1 MRLKFYYKKL
11 CFPFFRIILFCFC
24 FFFSRYSK
32 SGQRK
37 HSFRCY
43 RQANQIFQNRGWDL
57 AESHI
62 FYTLSKQA
70 ITLKKVD
77 EAVVA
82 LAHLLRPSNLQS
94 ASQQASFLSE
104 YIATQKMYLKQSNS
118 TDTLLDI
125 GLPKVVKSSVRVLIS
140 CPSPI
145 TVPNLIA
152 ASNININVKY
162 LFTMTFHF
170 IQHNM

>member
-1 MRLKFYYKKL
+1 MLN
-11 CFPFFRIILFCFC
+11 C
-24 FFFSRYSK
+24 RYSK

-77 EAVVA
+77 EAVSA

-94 ASQQASFLSE
+94 AAQQASFLSE
-104 YIATQKMYLKQSNS
+104 YIATQKMFLKQSN

-125 GLPKVVKSSVRVLIS
+125 GLPKVVKNSVRVLIS

-145 TVPNLIA
+145 TVPTLVA
-152 ASNININVKY
+152 ASNININVRPK
-162 LFTMTFHF
+162 L
-170 IQHNM
+170 IHNPFDFPSIFFLISLNVMIIARILDESK

>member
-1 MRLKFYYKKL
+1 MLL
-11 CFPFFRIILFCFC
+11 
-24 FFFSRYSK
+24 RYSK

-77 EAVVA
+77 EAVTA

-94 ASQQASFLSE
+94 ATQQASFLSE

-145 TVPNLIA
+145 SVPNLVA
-152 ASNININVKY
+152 ASNININVSN
-162 LFTMTFHF
+162 F
-170 IQHNM
+170 IGSSETNFFSSFRNMFLNILQ

>member
-1 MRLKFYYKKL
+1 MY
-11 CFPFFRIILFCFC
+11 
-24 FFFSRYSK
+24 RYSK

-43 RQANQIFQNRGWDL
+43 SQANQIFQNRGWDL

-70 ITLKKVD
+70 ITLKKID
-77 EAVVA
+77 EAVCA
-82 LAHLLRPSNLQS
+82 LAHLLRPSSLQS
-94 ASQQASFLSE
+94 AAQQASFLSE
-104 YIATQKMYLKQSNS
+104 YIATQKMFLKQTNNA
-118 TDTLLDI
+118 DILLDI

-152 ASNININVKY
+152 ASNININVSKS
-162 LFTMTFHF
+162 MTISVYSNSAYSIHF
-170 IQHNM
+170 GWLI

>member
-1 MRLKFYYKKL
+1 MIN
-11 CFPFFRIILFCFC
+11 PIP
-24 FFFSRYSK
+24 RYSK

-77 EAVVA
+77 EAVTA
-82 LAHLLRPSNLQS
+82 LAHLLRPSSLQS
-94 ASQQASFLSE
+94 AAQQASFLSE
-104 YIATQKMYLKQSNS
+104 YIATQKMFLKQSN

-125 GLPKVVKSSVRVLIS
+125 GLPKVVKTSVRVLIS

-145 TVPNLIA
+145 SVPNLVA
-152 ASNININVKY
+152 ASNININVREYRSIFPIKRLIY
-162 LFTMTFHF
+162 SLKFSILTLR
-170 IQHNM
+170 

>member
-1 MRLKFYYKKL
+1 ML
-11 CFPFFRIILFCFC
+11 
-24 FFFSRYSK
+24 SRYSK

-77 EAVVA
+77 EAVTA

-94 ASQQASFLSE
+94 ATQQASFLSE

-145 TVPNLIA
+145 SVPNLVA
-152 ASNININVKY
+152 ASNININVSN
-162 LFTMTFHF
+162 F
-170 IQHNM
+170 IGSSETNFFLSSFRNMFLNILQ